1 MTIINR
7 TMPLPSNV
15 EYVLSKLKENGYQ
28 AYVVGG
34 AVRDFLMG
42 KTPHDYDLTSDAL
55 PSQISDVFKEF
66 YQEHSGEKHGT
77 IRVIVDHKP
86 IEITTFRCDE
96 GYTDYRRPDNVEFV
110 KDVYIDSKRRDF
122 SINAFYYSEG
132 HIYDFHEGLE
142 DLNNKII
149 KTIGNPSAR
158 FHEDALRILRAIRF
172 SAKLGYEIE
181 SKTKTALLDCK
192 EELNLIAK
200 ERILI
205 ELKEIS
211 STSNFFRNI
220 KEYFPIF
227 KLIIPCLDKIGNS
240 IDDIYNFDTKSY
252 GDYIA
257 SLSALFSLREINNDF
272 MPWRLFIKMD
282 NESINAIK
290 TLIKLKD
297 INFNNS
303 FDDDYINGL
312 ILLSKPV
319 DINVFKN
326 YLINLYNL
334 KRFKNDDIDSI
345 LNRVDILSEG
355 NTPYSLKDLEI
366 DGNDL
371 LKLGIEKNQYFK
383 EILNEVLLRCN
394 QGDLNNNNRNEE
406 IEFVKKWIR
415 TNTN

>member
-1 MTIINR
+1 MTVINR
-7 TMPLPSNV
+7 TMPLPSSV

-55 PSQISDVFKEF
+55 PSQISDVFKDF

-142 DLNNKII
+142 DLNNKVI
-149 KTIGNPSAR
+149 KTIGNPSTR

-200 ERILI
+200 ERILT
-205 ELKEIS
+205 EVKEIS
-211 STSNFFRNI
+211 STSNFFRNV

-297 INFNNS
+297 VNFNNS

-394 QGDLNNNNRNEE
+394 QGDLNNNRNEE

>member
-7 TMPLPSNV
+7 TMPLPSSV

-77 IRVIVDHKP
+77 IRVIIDHKP

-142 DLNNKII
+142 DLNNKVI

-211 STSNFFRNI
+211 STSNFFRDI

-394 QGDLNNNNRNEE
+394 QGDLNNNRNEE

>member
-7 TMPLPSNV
+7 TMPLPYSV
-15 EYVLSKLKENGYQ
+15 EYVLSRLKENGYQ

-55 PSQISDVFKEF
+55 PSQISDVFKDF

-96 GYTDYRRPDNVEFV
+96 GYTDYRRPDHVEFV

-132 HIYDFHEGLE
+132 HIYDFHDGLE
-142 DLNNKII
+142 DLNNKVI
-149 KTIGNPSAR
+149 KTIGNPSTR

-211 STSNFFRNI
+211 STSNFFRNV

-272 MPWRLFIKMD
+272 MPWKLFIKMD

-345 LNRVDILSEG
+345 LNRVDILSKG

-394 QGDLNNNNRNEE
+394 QGDLNNKRNEE

>member
-7 TMPLPSNV
+7 TMPLPSSV

-55 PSQISDVFKEF
+55 PSQISDVFKDF

-77 IRVIVDHKP
+77 IRVIIDHKP

-142 DLNNKII
+142 DLNNKVI
-149 KTIGNPSAR
+149 KTIGNPSTR

-211 STSNFFRNI
+211 STSNFFKDI

-227 KLIIPCLDKIGNS
+227 KIIIPCLDKIGNS

-394 QGDLNNNNRNEE
+394 QGDLNNNRNEE

>member
-7 TMPLPSNV
+7 TMPLPSSV

-55 PSQISDVFKEF
+55 PSQISDVFKDF

-110 KDVYIDSKRRDF
+110 KDAYIDSKRRDF

-142 DLNNKII
+142 DLNNKVI

-200 ERILI
+200 ERILT

-211 STSNFFRNI
+211 STSNFFKDI

-319 DINVFKN
+319 DMNVFKN

-394 QGDLNNNNRNEE
+394 QGNLNNNRNEE

>member
-55 PSQISDVFKEF
+55 PSQISDVFKDF

-142 DLNNKII
+142 DLNNKVI

-211 STSNFFRNI
+211 STSNFFRDI

-252 GDYIA
+252 GDYIV

-272 MPWRLFIKMD
+272 MPWKLFIKMD

-394 QGDLNNNNRNEE
+394 QGDLNNNRNEE

>member
-7 TMPLPSNV
+7 TMPLPSSV

-55 PSQISDVFKEF
+55 PSQISDVFKDF

-77 IRVIVDHKP
+77 IRVIADHKP

-110 KDVYIDSKRRDF
+110 KDAYIDSKRRDF

-142 DLNNKII
+142 DLNNKVI
-149 KTIGNPSAR
+149 KTIGNPSTR

-192 EELNLIAK
+192 EELNLITK
-200 ERILI
+200 ERILT

-211 STSNFFRNI
+211 STSNFFRDI

-290 TLIKLKD
+290 ALIKLKD

-394 QGDLNNNNRNEE
+394 QGDLNNNRNEE

>member
-7 TMPLPSNV
+7 TMPLLSSV

-55 PSQISDVFKEF
+55 PSQISDVFKDF

-77 IRVIVDHKP
+77 IRVIIDHKP

-110 KDVYIDSKRRDF
+110 KDAYIDSKRRDF

-142 DLNNKII
+142 DLNNKVI

-211 STSNFFRNI
+211 STSNFFRDI

-394 QGDLNNNNRNEE
+394 QGDLNNNRNEE

>member
-7 TMPLPSNV
+7 TMPLPSSV

-77 IRVIVDHKP
+77 IRAIIDHKP

-211 STSNFFRNI
+211 STSNFFRDI

-334 KRFKNDDIDSI
+334 KRFKNDDIHSI

-394 QGDLNNNNRNEE
+394 QGDLNNNRNEE

>member
-7 TMPLPSNV
+7 TMPLPSSV

-55 PSQISDVFKEF
+55 PSQISDVFKDF

-77 IRVIVDHKP
+77 IRVIIDHKP

-142 DLNNKII
+142 DLNNKVI
-149 KTIGNPSAR
+149 KTIGNPSTR

-192 EELNLIAK
+192 EELKLIAK

-345 LNRVDILSEG
+345 LNRMDILSEG

-394 QGDLNNNNRNEE
+394 QGNLNNNRNEE

>member
-7 TMPLPSNV
+7 TMPLPSSV

-55 PSQISDVFKEF
+55 PSQISDVFKDF

-77 IRVIVDHKP
+77 IRVIIDHKP

-110 KDVYIDSKRRDF
+110 KDAYIDSKRRDF

-142 DLNNKII
+142 DLNNKVI

-211 STSNFFRNI
+211 STSNFFRDI

-394 QGDLNNNNRNEE
+394 QGDLNNNRNEE

-415 TNTN
+415 NNTN

>member
-1 MTIINR
+1 MTIINK
-7 TMPLPSNV
+7 TMPLPSSV

-77 IRVIVDHKP
+77 IRVIIDHKP

-142 DLNNKII
+142 DLNNKVI

-211 STSNFFRNI
+211 STSNFFRDI

-334 KRFKNDDIDSI
+334 KRFKNDDIGSI
-345 LNRVDILSEG
+345 LNRVDILFEG

-394 QGDLNNNNRNEE
+394 QGDLNNNRNEE

>member
-7 TMPLPSNV
+7 TMPLPSSV

-55 PSQISDVFKEF
+55 PSQISDVFKDF

-77 IRVIVDHKP
+77 IRVIIDHKP

-142 DLNNKII
+142 DLNNKVI

-297 INFNNS
+297 INFNNF
-303 FDDDYINGL
+303 FDNDYINGL

-345 LNRVDILSEG
+345 LNRVDILSKG

-394 QGDLNNNNRNEE
+394 QGDLNNNRNEE

-415 TNTN
+415 TNIN

>member
-7 TMPLPSNV
+7 TMPLPSSV

-55 PSQISDVFKEF
+55 PSQISDVFKDF

-77 IRVIVDHKP
+77 IRVIIDHKP

-142 DLNNKII
+142 DLNNKVI
-149 KTIGNPSAR
+149 KTIGNPSTR

-181 SKTKTALLDCK
+181 SKTKAALLDCK

-211 STSNFFRNI
+211 STSNFFKDI

-227 KLIIPCLDKIGNS
+227 KIIIPCLDKIGNS

-394 QGDLNNNNRNEE
+394 QGDLNNNRNEE

>member
-1 MTIINR
+1 
-7 TMPLPSNV
+7 MPLPSSV

-55 PSQISDVFKEF
+55 PSQISDVFKDF

-77 IRVIVDHKP
+77 IRVIIDHKP

-142 DLNNKII
+142 DLNNKVI

-211 STSNFFRNI
+211 STSNFFRDI

-272 MPWRLFIKMD
+272 MPWKFFIKMD

-394 QGDLNNNNRNEE
+394 QGDLNNNRNEE

>member
-1 MTIINR
+1 MTIINK
-7 TMPLPSNV
+7 TMPLPSSV

-77 IRVIVDHKP
+77 IRVIIDHKP

-142 DLNNKII
+142 DLNNKVI

-211 STSNFFRNI
+211 STSNFFRDI

-345 LNRVDILSEG
+345 LNRVNILSEG

-366 DGNDL
+366 DGNDF
-371 LKLGIEKNQYFK
+371 LKLGIEMNQYFK

-394 QGDLNNNNRNEE
+394 QGDLNNNRNEE

>member
-7 TMPLPSNV
+7 TMPLPSSV
-15 EYVLSKLKENGYQ
+15 EYVLSRLKENGYQ

-55 PSQISDVFKEF
+55 PSQISDVFKDF

-96 GYTDYRRPDNVEFV
+96 GYTDYRRPDHVEFV

-142 DLNNKII
+142 DLNNKVI
-149 KTIGNPSAR
+149 KTIGNPSTR

-211 STSNFFRNI
+211 STSNFFRNV

-272 MPWRLFIKMD
+272 MLWKLFIKMD

-345 LNRVDILSEG
+345 LNRVDILSKG

-394 QGDLNNNNRNEE
+394 QGDLNNNRNEE

-415 TNTN
+415 TNAN

>member
-7 TMPLPSNV
+7 TMPLPSSV

-55 PSQISDVFKEF
+55 PSQISDVFKDF

-77 IRVIVDHKP
+77 IRVIIDHKP

-142 DLNNKII
+142 DLNNKVI
-149 KTIGNPSAR
+149 KTIGNPSTR

-211 STSNFFRNI
+211 STSNFFRDI

-272 MPWRLFIKMD
+272 MPWKLFIKMD

-394 QGDLNNNNRNEE
+394 QGDLNNNRNEE

>member
-7 TMPLPSNV
+7 TMPLPSSV

-55 PSQISDVFKEF
+55 PSQISDVFKDF

-77 IRVIVDHKP
+77 IRVIIDHKP

-142 DLNNKII
+142 DLNNKVI
-149 KTIGNPSAR
+149 KTIGKPSAR

-181 SKTKTALLDCK
+181 SRTKTALLDCK

-211 STSNFFRNI
+211 STPNFFRNI

-227 KLIIPCLDKIGNS
+227 ELIIPCLDKIGNS

-272 MPWRLFIKMD
+272 MLWRLFIKMD

-345 LNRVDILSEG
+345 LNRVDILSKG

-394 QGDLNNNNRNEE
+394 QGDLNNNRNEE

>member
-7 TMPLPSNV
+7 TMPLPSSV

-55 PSQISDVFKEF
+55 PSQISDVFKDF

-77 IRVIVDHKP
+77 IRVIIDHKP

-142 DLNNKII
+142 DLNNKVI

-211 STSNFFRNI
+211 STSNFFRDI

-227 KLIIPCLDKIGNS
+227 KLIIPCLDKIENS
-240 IDDIYNFDTKSY
+240 IDDLYNFDTKSY

-394 QGDLNNNNRNEE
+394 QGDLNNNRNEE
-406 IEFVKKWIR
+406 IEFAKKWIR

>member
-1 MTIINR
+1 MTILNR
-7 TMPLPSNV
+7 TMPLPSSV

-55 PSQISDVFKEF
+55 PSQISDVFKDF

-77 IRVIVDHKP
+77 IRVIIDHKP

-142 DLNNKII
+142 DLNNKVI

-211 STSNFFRNI
+211 STSNFFKDI

-227 KLIIPCLDKIGNS
+227 KIIIPCLDKIGNS
-240 IDDIYNFDTKSY
+240 IDDIYNFDIKSY

-319 DINVFKN
+319 GINVFKN

-394 QGDLNNNNRNEE
+394 QGNLNNNRNEE

>member
-7 TMPLPSNV
+7 TMPLPSSV

-55 PSQISDVFKEF
+55 PSQISDVFKDF

-110 KDVYIDSKRRDF
+110 KDAYIDSKRRDF

-142 DLNNKII
+142 DLNNKVI

-211 STSNFFRNI
+211 STSNFFRDI

-240 IDDIYNFDTKSY
+240 IDNIYNFDTKSY

-257 SLSALFSLREINNDF
+257 SLSALFSLHEINNDF

-394 QGDLNNNNRNEE
+394 QGDLNNNRNEE

>member
-7 TMPLPSNV
+7 TMPLPSSV
-15 EYVLSKLKENGYQ
+15 EYVLSRLKENGYQ

-55 PSQISDVFKEF
+55 PSQISDVFKDF

-142 DLNNKII
+142 DLNNKVI
-149 KTIGNPSAR
+149 KTIGNPSTR

-200 ERILI
+200 EKILT

-211 STSNFFRNI
+211 STSNFFRYI

-227 KLIIPCLDKIGNS
+227 KLIIPCFDKIGNS

-371 LKLGIEKNQYFK
+371 LKLEIEKNQYFK

-394 QGDLNNNNRNEE
+394 QGDLNNNRNEE

>member
-7 TMPLPSNV
+7 TMPLPSSV

-55 PSQISDVFKEF
+55 PSQISDVFKDF

-77 IRVIVDHKP
+77 IRVIIDHKP

-142 DLNNKII
+142 DLNNKVI
-149 KTIGNPSAR
+149 KTIGSPSTR

-211 STSNFFRNI
+211 STSNFFKDV

-290 TLIKLKD
+290 TLIKLND

-394 QGDLNNNNRNEE
+394 QGDLNNNRNEE

>member
-7 TMPLPSNV
+7 TMPLPSSV

-55 PSQISDVFKEF
+55 PNQISDVFKDF

-77 IRVIVDHKP
+77 IRVIIDHKP

-142 DLNNKII
+142 DLNNKVI

-345 LNRVDILSEG
+345 LNRVGILSEG

-394 QGDLNNNNRNEE
+394 QGDLNNNRNEE

>member
-7 TMPLPSNV
+7 TMPLPSSV

-55 PSQISDVFKEF
+55 PSQISDVFKDF

-77 IRVIVDHKP
+77 IRVIIDHKP

-142 DLNNKII
+142 DLNNKVI

-192 EELNLIAK
+192 EELNLITK

-227 KLIIPCLDKIGNS
+227 KIIIPCLDKIGNS

-272 MPWRLFIKMD
+272 MLWRLFIKMD

-297 INFNNS
+297 INFNNF
-303 FDDDYINGL
+303 FDNDYINGL

-345 LNRVDILSEG
+345 LNRVDILSKG

-394 QGDLNNNNRNEE
+394 QGDLNNNRNEE

>member
-1 MTIINR
+1 MTIINK
-7 TMPLPSNV
+7 TMPLPSSV

-55 PSQISDVFKEF
+55 PSQISDVFKDF

-77 IRVIVDHKP
+77 IRVIIDHKP

-142 DLNNKII
+142 DLNNKVI
-149 KTIGNPSAR
+149 KTIGNPSTR

-200 ERILI
+200 ERILS

-394 QGDLNNNNRNEE
+394 QGDLNNNRNEE

>member
-7 TMPLPSNV
+7 TMPLPSSV

-55 PSQISDVFKEF
+55 PSQISDVFKDF

-110 KDVYIDSKRRDF
+110 KDAYIDSKRRDF

-142 DLNNKII
+142 DLNNKVI

-211 STSNFFRNI
+211 STSNFFRDI

-319 DINVFKN
+319 DMNVFKN

-371 LKLGIEKNQYFK
+371 LKLGIEKNKYFK

-394 QGDLNNNNRNEE
+394 QGDLNNNRNEE

-415 TNTN
+415 NNTN

>member
-1 MTIINR
+1 MTVINR
-7 TMPLPSNV
+7 TMPLPSSV

-28 AYVVGG
+28 VYVVGG

-55 PSQISDVFKEF
+55 PSQISDVFKDF

-142 DLNNKII
+142 DLNNKVI
-149 KTIGNPSAR
+149 KTIGNPSTR

-200 ERILI
+200 ERILT

-272 MPWRLFIKMD
+272 MLWKLFIKMD

-334 KRFKNDDIDSI
+334 KRFKNDDIDSV

-394 QGDLNNNNRNEE
+394 QGDLNNNRNEE
-406 IEFVKKWIR
+406 IEFVKNWIR

>member
-7 TMPLPSNV
+7 TMPLPSSV

-55 PSQISDVFKEF
+55 PSQISDVFKDF

-77 IRVIVDHKP
+77 IRVIIDHKP

-110 KDVYIDSKRRDF
+110 KDAYIDSKRRDF

-142 DLNNKII
+142 DLNNKVI

-211 STSNFFRNI
+211 STSNFFIDI

-334 KRFKNDDIDSI
+334 KKIKNDDIDSI

-394 QGDLNNNNRNEE
+394 QGDLNNNRNEE

-415 TNTN
+415 NNTN

>member
-7 TMPLPSNV
+7 TMPLPSSV

-55 PSQISDVFKEF
+55 PSQISDVFKDF

-142 DLNNKII
+142 DLNNKVI
-149 KTIGNPSAR
+149 KTIGNPSTR

-200 ERILI
+200 ERILT

-211 STSNFFRNI
+211 STSNFFRNV

-240 IDDIYNFDTKSY
+240 IDDIYNFDIKSY

-394 QGDLNNNNRNEE
+394 QGDLNNNRNEE

-415 TNTN
+415 TNIN

>member
-7 TMPLPSNV
+7 TMPLPSSV

-55 PSQISDVFKEF
+55 PSQISDVFKDF

-110 KDVYIDSKRRDF
+110 KDAYIDSKRRDF

-142 DLNNKII
+142 DLNNKVI

-200 ERILI
+200 ERILT

-211 STSNFFRNI
+211 STSNFFKDI

-319 DINVFKN
+319 DMNVFKN

-394 QGDLNNNNRNEE
+394 QGDLNNNRNEE

-415 TNTN
+415 NNTN

>member
-7 TMPLPSNV
+7 TMPLPSSV

-55 PSQISDVFKEF
+55 PSQISDVFKDF

-77 IRVIVDHKP
+77 IRVIIDHKP

-142 DLNNKII
+142 DLNNKVI

-181 SKTKTALLDCK
+181 SKTKTALLDCR

-227 KLIIPCLDKIGNS
+227 KIIIPCLDKIGNS

-319 DINVFKN
+319 DKNVFKN

-334 KRFKNDDIDSI
+334 KRFKNDVIDSI

-394 QGDLNNNNRNEE
+394 QGDLNNNRNKE

>member
-7 TMPLPSNV
+7 TMPLPSSV
-15 EYVLSKLKENGYQ
+15 EYVLSRLKENGYQ

-55 PSQISDVFKEF
+55 PSQISDVFKDF

-142 DLNNKII
+142 DLNNKVI
-149 KTIGNPSAR
+149 KTIGNPSTR

-200 ERILI
+200 ERILT

-211 STSNFFRNI
+211 STSNFFRDI

-240 IDDIYNFDTKSY
+240 IDDIYNFDIKSY

-272 MPWRLFIKMD
+272 MPWKLFIKMD

-394 QGDLNNNNRNEE
+394 QGDLNNNRNEE

>member
-7 TMPLPSNV
+7 TMPLPSSV
-15 EYVLSKLKENGYQ
+15 EYVLSRLKENGYQ

-55 PSQISDVFKEF
+55 PSQISDVLKDF

-142 DLNNKII
+142 DLNNKVI
-149 KTIGNPSAR
+149 KTIGNPSTR

-200 ERILI
+200 ERILT

-211 STSNFFRNI
+211 STSNFFRNV

-240 IDDIYNFDTKSY
+240 IDDIYNFDIKSY

-394 QGDLNNNNRNEE
+394 QGDLNNNRNEE

>member
-7 TMPLPSNV
+7 TMPLPSSV

-77 IRVIVDHKP
+77 IRVIIDHKP

-211 STSNFFRNI
+211 STSNFFRDI

-394 QGDLNNNNRNEE
+394 QGDLNNNRNEE

>member
-7 TMPLPSNV
+7 TMPLPSSV

-55 PSQISDVFKEF
+55 PSQISEVFKEF

-77 IRVIVDHKP
+77 IRVIIDHKP

-142 DLNNKII
+142 DLNNKVI
-149 KTIGNPSAR
+149 KTIGNPSTR

-240 IDDIYNFDTKSY
+240 IDDIYNFDIKSY

-394 QGDLNNNNRNEE
+394 QGDLNNNRNEE

>member
-7 TMPLPSNV
+7 TMPLPSSV

-55 PSQISDVFKEF
+55 PSQISDVFKDF

-77 IRVIVDHKP
+77 IRVIIDHKP

-142 DLNNKII
+142 DLNNKVI

-200 ERILI
+200 ERILT

-211 STSNFFRNI
+211 STSNFFRDI

-345 LNRVDILSEG
+345 LNRVDSLSEG

-394 QGDLNNNNRNEE
+394 QGDLNNNRNEE

>member
-7 TMPLPSNV
+7 TMPLPSSV

-55 PSQISDVFKEF
+55 PSQISDVFKDF

-77 IRVIVDHKP
+77 IRVIIDHKP

-142 DLNNKII
+142 DLNNKVI

-220 KEYFPIF
+220 KEYFSIF

-282 NESINAIK
+282 NESINEIK

-297 INFNNS
+297 INFNNF
-303 FDDDYINGL
+303 FDNDYINGL

-345 LNRVDILSEG
+345 LNRVDILSKG

-394 QGDLNNNNRNEE
+394 QGDLNNNRNEE

>member
-7 TMPLPSNV
+7 TMPLPSSV
-15 EYVLSKLKENGYQ
+15 EYVLSRLKENGYQ
-28 AYVVGG
+28 ASVVGG

-55 PSQISDVFKEF
+55 PSQISDVFKDF

-142 DLNNKII
+142 DLNNKVI
-149 KTIGNPSAR
+149 KTIGNPFAR

-200 ERILI
+200 ERILT

-394 QGDLNNNNRNEE
+394 QGDLNNNRNEE